1 MVKSVFLDVSVF
13 KRSKVKGQR
22 SFGAGAVA
30 DAVAVAGAVADA
42 RKPGSGSFHTKV
54 FHREREVID
63 MCIVVY
69 YAIATASAMRL
80 QLQIMHKCISIWD
93 FS

>member
-1 MVKSVFLDVSVF
+1 MVKKCILDASVF

-42 RKPGSGSFHTKV
+42 RKPGSCSFHTKV
-54 FHREREVID
+54 FCREG
-63 MCIVVY
+63 
-69 YAIATASAMRL
+69 
-80 QLQIMHKCISIWD
+80 
-93 FS
+93 